1 MSAPPILP
9 TEANCSSAD
18 RTVRAAK
25 TASVAVLQA
34 CISMVLGLLSVPI
47 LVRSLGREA
56 YGEWLLMLQVVSYIA
71 LVDFGNASIA
81 KLKLASLSDDSPE
94 PKRDILTTTL
104 LVVLITT
111 PVVALFGA
119 AVSAFWFARYGGA
132 EQSSIPFSL
141 PVLAL
146 VASFLVMRFNS
157 LPVFALF
164 GSNQEYRSAFVNVV
178 ISTANSVADMIV
190 AWSGL
195 GTLGLAITR
204 LTANA
209 LSGCSLHWIA
219 RKNVPWYG
227 LSRFDWTNLT
237 PMLQQNSLCLFAQ
250 WGYLLAESVDVLVVG
265 LTAGAAAVPVYTITT
280 ALPRLLFMLYYQA
293 MTGADAGMVGLFG
306 SGNRQRFHF
315 IRTQQEVMTA
325 ACLAIIGAPVL
336 AVNRQF
342 VGAWVGDAYYGGP
355 VLTAVGVAWFFVVI
369 VSRQYCRA
377 LNAALDFKHMAV
389 AQVVSGVLGV
399 GAGLV
404 GGAVGGTIGAI
415 SALVAVRA
423 AAAVANARRIDKLV
437 GVSSIEHF
445 AKVARPLALALVCCA
460 GGWSVG
466 GIAMPAD
473 WSTLVLTGGLTA
485 ASAAAVMWFLGMSAS
500 TRADIVGRV
509 MHLKNRF
516 RSLRGT
522 VAA

>member
-1 MSAPPILP
+1 MSAQPILP

-47 LVRSLGREA
+47 LLRSLGREA

-104 LVVLITT
+104 LGVLITT

-178 ISTANSVADMIV
+178 ISTANSVADMIL

-227 LSRFDWTNLT
+227 LSQFDWTNLT
-237 PMLQQNSLCLFAQ
+237 PMLRQNSLCLFAQ

-315 IRTQQEVMTA
+315 VRTQQEVMTA
-325 ACLAIIGAPVL
+325 ACLAIIGAAVL

-342 VGAWVGDAYYGGP
+342 VGVWVGDAYYGGP

-460 GGWSVG
+460 GGWIVG
-466 GIAMPAD
+466 GISMPVE
-473 WSTLVLTGGLTA
+473 WSTLVLTGGLTS